1 MQRRALSDS
10 VKKPF
15 KVHVRPATYQLD
27 TKKPF
32 LIWNSSFSRWDTAS
46 KDDLANVK
54 KTGNRYNIVDT
65 FKVMDYHTPDGS
77 SRKIRVFD
85 AIKFNPDGS
94 EFEVQFAQFL
104 PEEPP
109 TPPSIKEIEE
119 AARKQ
124 KKIEEEAAERQEE
137 EAALE
142 RADLKKSEKP
152 EPEKP
157 AEPKKPAEPEPD
169 EPEKPEEPEES
180 DQGGGQDRQ
189 ASSKSLVNIA
199 YRIAFS
205 L

>member
-27 TKKPF
+27 TNKPF

-46 KDDLANVK
+46 KADLANVK
-54 KTGNRYNIVDT
+54 KTSNRYNIVDT
-65 FKVMDYHTPDGS
+65 RKEMDYHTPDGS

-104 PEEPP
+104 PEKPP
-109 TPPSIKEIEE
+109 TPPSTKEIEE

-124 KKIEEEAAERQEE
+124 TKIEEIAAEERETEAAK
-137 EAALE
+137 E
-142 RADLKKSEKP
+142 RANLKESEKP
-152 EPEKP
+152 EPKEP
-157 AEPKKPAEPEPD
+157 AEPEESAKPEPD
-169 EPEKPEEPEES
+169 EPEEPEGS

-189 ASSKSLVNIA
+189 ASSKSLVKIA